1 MKTTRTLI
9 AVAAGLALTIAG
21 IGTGFASTSDD
32 STELRVVVRY
42 ANSELTSSEGVWR
55 VQRRILS
62 AVEQVCPA
70 VDGRELAR
78 RAQVEAC
85 RSQALADA
93 VAQVKSPQLAAV
105 LAVSTHQ
112 T

>member
-9 AVAAGLALTIAG
+9 AVAAGLALNIAG

-32 STELRVVVRY
+32 SAELRVVVRY
-42 ANSELTSSEGVWR
+42 ANSELTSGEGVGR

-70 VDGRELAR
+70 VDSRELA
-78 RAQVEAC
+78 
-85 RSQALADA
+85 
-93 VAQVKSPQLAAV
+93 
-105 LAVSTHQ
+105 
-112 T
+112 